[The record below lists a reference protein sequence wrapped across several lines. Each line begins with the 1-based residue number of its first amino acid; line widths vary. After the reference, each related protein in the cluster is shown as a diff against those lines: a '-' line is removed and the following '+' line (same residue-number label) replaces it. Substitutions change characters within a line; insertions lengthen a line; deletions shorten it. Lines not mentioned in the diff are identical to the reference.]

1 MFPELMEYPE
11 MMGWEAKRKQDELF
25 GNPEVMSYE

>member
-25 GNPEVMSYE
+25 GYAEI